1 MSGSKATRTAQVYEA
16 LRTDILNTR
25 IEPGSKLK
33 IADLGTRF
41 GVSLSVVREALTR
54 LGEQGLVV
62 ANPQRGFS
70 VIELS
75 IQDLD
80 DLTNTRMQIES
91 MAVRDSVAHGGVPW
105 EGQVLSA
112 LHQLERTELYSGPD
126 CVNPEWLDAHRAYHQ
141 ALVAGGSSP
150 RLRSIANAL
159 RDNAELYRMWSRT
172 WAHDVDRDL
181 AAEHRAIMIAAI
193 SADADAAAEA
203 LSQHIARTTAAIK
216 AFVASAESRAS
227 TANRVFGD
235 A

>member
-1 MSGSKATRTAQVYEA
+1 MSGFQATRSGEVYEA
-16 LRTDILNTR
+16 LRADILNSR
-25 IEPGSKLK
+25 FEPGSKLK
-33 IADLGTRF
+33 IANLGTRF

-75 IQDLD
+75 INDLD
-80 DLTNTRMQIES
+80 DLTNTRMQIEP
-91 MAVRDSVAHGGVPW
+91 MAMRDSVAHGGLAW
-105 EGQVLSA
+105 EGQVVA
-112 LHQLERTELYSGPD
+112 AHHQLERTEVYID
-126 CVNPEWLDAHRAYHQ
+126 ADRVNPEWLDAHRAYHQ
-141 ALVAGGSSP
+141 ALVAGGCSP

-181 AAEHRAIMIAAI
+181 AAEHRAIMTAAI
-193 SADADAAAEA
+193 NADADAAAEA
-203 LSQHIARTTAAIK
+203 LSQHIARTTDAIK
-216 AFVASAESRAS
+216 AFAASAESRAS

>member
-1 MSGSKATRTAQVYEA
+1 MSSSKATRTGEVYEA
-16 LRTDILNTR
+16 LRADILNSR

-33 IADLGTRF
+33 IADLSARF

-54 LGEQGLVV
+54 LGAQGLVV

-75 IQDLD
+75 INDLD

-91 MAVRDSVAHGGVPW
+91 MAMRDSVAHGGLAW
-105 EGQVLSA
+105 EGQVVA
-112 LHQLERTELYSGPD
+112 AHHQLERTKVYID
-126 CVNPEWLDAHRAYHQ
+126 ADRVNPEWLDAHRAYHQ

-181 AAEHRAIMIAAI
+181 AAEHRAIMTAAI
-193 SADADAAAEA
+193 NADADAAAKA
-203 LSQHIARTTAAIK
+203 LSEHIVRTSDAIK
-216 AFVASAESRAS
+216 AFAAQAASL
-227 TANRVFGD
+227 D
-235 A
+235 

>member
-54 LGEQGLVV
+54 LGAQGLVA

-75 IQDLD
+75 INDLD
-80 DLTNTRMQIES
+80 DLTNTRMQIEP
-91 MAVRDSVAHGGVPW
+91 MAMRDSVAHGGVAW
-105 EGQVLSA
+105 EGQVVA
-112 LHQLERTELYSGPD
+112 AHHQLERTEVYID
-126 CVNPEWLDAHRAYHQ
+126 ADRVNPEWLDAHRAYHQ
-141 ALVAGGSSP
+141 ALVAGGCSP

-181 AAEHRAIMIAAI
+181 AAEHRAIMTAAI

-216 AFVASAESRAS
+216 AFVALAESRAS